1 MAMIARASIEAVVE
15 AADMVEIV
23 SARTPLR
30 RQGGDR
36 WMGRCPFHE
45 ERSPSFSVNASR
57 KLYHCFG
64 CGVGGDL
71 IQFVQE
77 TEGLDFAGAVEWLAD
92 RYRIQ
97 LEYEE
102 GGPGADRD
110 RARRDRLLAL
120 LDQAARFYERALWD
134 SEHAAPAREYLAER
148 DLGEEVCRAFRLG
161 LSPGRDLLPRKAR
174 ERGYTREELQSVGL
188 VTRAGSDP
196 FAGRL
201 LFPLA
206 DGRGRVLG
214 FGARKLPWADDGRA
228 KYVNSQEGEL
238 FRKQTIVYGLDR
250 ARTAIA
256 REGRAIVV
264 EGYTDVLALHQAGIT
279 AAVASMGTAL
289 TERQVRELKRLA
301 SRVYLCFDAD
311 AAGQAATLRGMELAI
326 AEGLDVRVVDLPP
339 GKDPADA
346 VEGFEARLDAASG
359 YLVHRVR
366 IELDR
371 AATRQEAFEQVRAAL
386 AGAPESPDRLD
397 AVRLAADRLG
407 LPAEMQAGLAPVAP
421 QRTGAVSAR
430 VLEATDRLER
440 DAIAACVAHPHLVR
454 MLAELGPDD
463 LADPRHRA
471 VRAHLVEGAP
481 LDAATTAVVAELDA
495 RAAQAAIDERT
506 GQELLLR
513 LRERRVRAELDREK
527 STGDG
532 ARIGQLQAT
541 LARLREAVRELG

>member
-1 MAMIARASIEAVVE
+1 MIARASIDAVVE
-15 AADMVEIV
+15 VADMVEIV

-77 TEGLDFAGAVEWLAD
+77 TEGLDFAQAVEWLAE
-92 RYRIQ
+92 RYRIP

-102 GGPGADRD
+102 GGPGTDRD
-110 RARRDRLLAL
+110 RVRKDRLLAL

-134 SEHAAPAREYLAER
+134 SEQGAPAREYLLER
-148 DLGEEVCRAFRLG
+148 GLGEEICRAFRLG

-174 ERGYTREELQSVGL
+174 ERGYTRDELQAVGL
-188 VTRAGSDP
+188 VNRAGGDP

-256 REGRAIVV
+256 KEGRAIVV

-279 AAVASMGTAL
+279 AVVASMGTAL

-301 SRVYLCFDAD
+301 NRVYLCFDAD
-311 AAGQAATLRGMELAI
+311 AAGQAATLRGMELALG
-326 AEGLDVRVVDLPP
+326 EGLDVRIVDLPP
-339 GKDPADA
+339 GTDPADA
-346 VEGFEARLDAASG
+346 VDGFEARLEAAAG

-366 IELDR
+366 IELDG
-371 AATRQEAFEQVRAAL
+371 AATRQEAFERVRAVL

-421 QRTGAVSAR
+421 RRTGTVSAR
-430 VLEATDRLER
+430 VLDATDRLER
-440 DAIAACVAHPHLVR
+440 DALAACVAHPHLVR
-454 MLAELGPDD
+454 MLAELAEDD
-463 LADPRHRA
+463 LGDPRHRA
-471 VRAHLVEGAP
+471 VRAHLVDGVP
-481 LDAATTAVVAELDA
+481 LDPETTQVVAELDA
-495 RAAQAAIDERT
+495 RAAQSAIDERT

-513 LRERRVRAELDREK
+513 LRERRLRGELDREK
-527 STGDG
+527 ATGDG
-532 ARIGQLQAT
+532 ARIGQLTAS
-541 LARLREAVRELG
+541 LSRVRDALRELG